1 VLTFADIMQRLRKAF
16 VASHFQSET
25 YARTYFSA
33 NGSQSRTLWL
43 RQVFSRVSVAN
54 TLPRRFAMKGNP
66 QIIAELN
73 KLLKNELTAINQYF
87 LHARMMNHWG
97 FERLG
102 KKIYEESIGEMKHAD
117 KLIKRILLLDGL
129 PNLQDLGKLVIGET
143 VPECLAADLKL
154 ETVARTDLVA
164 AVALC
169 ETTKDFVSREIVVD
183 ILEDAEEHI
192 DFLETELGLLEKVG
206 EQNYLQTQIGE
217 GESSS

>member
-1 VLTFADIMQRLRKAF
+1 
-16 VASHFQSET
+16 
-25 YARTYFSA
+25 
-33 NGSQSRTLWL
+33 
-43 RQVFSRVSVAN
+43 
-54 TLPRRFAMKGNP
+54 MKGNP

-87 LHARMMNHWG
+87 LHARMMKHWG

-117 KLIKRILLLDGL
+117 KLIQRILMLDGL
-129 PNLQDLGKLVIGET
+129 PNLQDLGKLSIGET

-154 ETVARTDLVA
+154 EDAARTAIVE
-164 AVALC
+164 AVTLC
-169 ETTKDFVSREIVVD
+169 EASKDYESREIVVE

-192 DFLETELGLLEKVG
+192 DFLETEIGTLEKVG

-217 GESSS
+217 GKDPS